1 MTRTAPAFA
10 LTRAAA
16 AAGRPF
22 ALWRMP
28 GAAGFRALA
37 ATRPPAPCALFD
49 PGAPPAFVFADFAEA
64 DPARPRALP
73 ASVVADDAGLGFFD
87 GRGFRADP
95 VDAAQET
102 LAQGAAA
109 SVTAAPAAPPHCTP
123 RTDYEA
129 LVARAVDAI
138 AAGEARKIVLSRAD
152 CRPLPPGLDLV
163 GRAEALARRYPDA
176 FVALVSLPGAGTWIT
191 ASPETL
197 LRVSGGQ
204 ATTMALAGTQWPDPS
219 LPLAALE
226 WPAKI
231 VEEQGLVALF
241 VRAAFAEAGLHNV
254 TETAPRTVS
263 AGHLRHLRSDFA
275 APVAAPDAPALARL
289 VRALHPTSAVCG
301 LPRDP
306 ARAFLA
312 CHEGYDRRAYT
323 GFLGPA
329 GFEEGTHLFVNLRCA
344 QVLGDTLCLYV
355 GGGIVAGSDP
365 ALEWTE
371 TEEKARVIGDVLPGA
386 DASPPSA

>member
-16 AAGRPF
+16 VAGRPF

-28 GAAGFRALA
+28 GAAGFHALA

-64 DPARPRALP
+64 DAARPRALP
-73 ASVVADDAGLGFFD
+73 ASVVADDAGLKFFD
-87 GRGFRADP
+87 GTGFRADP
-95 VDAAQET
+95 ADAAQQA

-109 SVTAAPAAPPHCTP
+109 PVTAAPGAPPHCTP
-123 RTDYEA
+123 RAAYEA
-129 LVARAVDAI
+129 LVARALDAI
-138 AAGEARKIVLSRAD
+138 AAGAARKIVLSRAD

-176 FVALVSLPGAGTWIT
+176 FVALVSLAGAGTWIT
-191 ASPETL
+191 ATPETL
-197 LRVSGGQ
+197 LRVADGQ

-241 VRAAFAEAGLHNV
+241 VRAAFAEASLHNV
-254 TETAPRTVS
+254 TETAPRTVA

-312 CHEGYDRRAYT
+312 RHEGHDRRAYT

-329 GFEEGTHLFVNLRCA
+329 GFDDGTHLFVNLRCA

-355 GGGIVAGSDP
+355 GGGIVAGSEP

-371 TEEKARVIGDVLPGA
+371 TEEKARVIGDVLLAGEET
-386 DASPPSA
+386 SSA